1 MDEGEHDEE
10 LEDNG
15 EELEGNGEQEEEEDL
30 RTTSSMILP
39 DFFEN
44 ILRKIQILQMS

>member
-1 MDEGEHDEE
+1 MDEGEHEEE

-30 RTTSSMILP
+30 G
-39 DFFEN
+39 E
-44 ILRKIQILQMS
+44 

>member
-1 MDEGEHDEE
+1 MDEGEHDDE

-30 RTTSSMILP
+30 GEQEMEGY
-39 DFFEN
+39 DDGEN
-44 ILRKIQILQMS
+44 